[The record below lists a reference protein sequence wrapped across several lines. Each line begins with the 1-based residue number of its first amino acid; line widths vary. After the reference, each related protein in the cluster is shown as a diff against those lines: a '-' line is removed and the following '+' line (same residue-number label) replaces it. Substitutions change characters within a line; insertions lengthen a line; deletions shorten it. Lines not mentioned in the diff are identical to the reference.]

1 MEAIV
6 DFIYDAFF
14 SSLRLIRRN
23 KMESD
28 SKRIFIFIYLLIL
41 FIYFFILIY
50 SYKTQTTISYSQFF
64 IQKGDYEEYMTFGF
78 LIENNWTN
86 KIFIEAYDS
95 NNNKIFIKDTCDE
108 NLNLITNSDINL
120 TEKKKL

>member
-6 DFIYDAFF
+6 DFIDDAFF

-50 SYKTQTTISYSQFF
+50 SIRHKQQFL
-64 IQKGDYEEYMTFGF
+64 TLNF
-78 LIENNWTN
+78 L
-86 KIFIEAYDS
+86 F
-95 NNNKIFIKDTCDE
+95 
-108 NLNLITNSDINL
+108 
-120 TEKKKL
+120 KKEIMKNI